1 MTMHDSWRQ
10 AANTITATFVLG
22 VMVGALTGL
31 LATGPTYID
40 RLEGAA
46 RSTSDAVTE
55 WLGADGGEA
64 DPAQLANSRRSR

>member
-1 MTMHDSWRQ
+1 MHDSWRQ
-10 AANTITATFVLG
+10 VANTITATFVLG

-55 WLGADGGEA
+55 WIGADGGAA
-64 DPAQLANSRRSR
+64 DPAQLAKSRRSR